1 MNFFKRPSSA
11 NIPDKILGE
20 QERFLMGR
28 VFVPLSEITTEN
40 EACAN
45 GPAQSFR
52 RNPRRLTLAK
62 SRQQLKL
69 IRKYSRLTLTKSYQQ
84 SKPIQTYPSSNISDQ

>member
-11 NIPDKILGE
+11 NIPDNGE

-40 EACAN
+40 DACAC
-45 GPAQSFR
+45 R
-52 RNPRRLTLAK
+52 LRNPR
-62 SRQQLKL
+62 
-69 IRKYSRLTLTKSYQQ
+69 RLTLTKSYQQ
-84 SKPIQTYPSSNISDQ
+84 VKLIETKSYQQVKLIQTYPSSNIS